1 MRLPTTLP
9 HLALAAALLAPLA
22 AHSQNVALAGVLGS
36 KALLVIDASEPRS
49 LAPGQE
55 YMGVKLISVGRDE
68 AVIQTAAGRRTLLLG
83 EAPVSLGGSGGG
95 GQRLVLKADAR
106 GHFINTG
113 FINSHIMQYMV
124 DTGAST
130 VAIGRPEA
138 ERLGLKFQAGQP
150 VNISTA
156 NGQGK
161 AWRVRLDSVRI
172 GDLEVHGVDA
182 VVTSEPMPYVL
193 LGNSFLNR
201 FQMSR
206 SGSEMVL
213 LKP

>member
-9 HLALAAALLAPLA
+9 LLALATALLAPLA

-95 GQRLVLKADAR
+95 QRLVLKADAR
-106 GHFINTG
+106 GHFVNTG
-113 FINSHIMQYMV
+113 FINNRIMQYMV

-150 VNISTA
+150 VHISTA

-161 AWRVRLDSVRI
+161 AWRIRLDSVRV

-182 VVTSEPMPYVL
+182 VVTSESMPYVL
-193 LGNSFLNR
+193 LGNSFLSR

-206 SGSEMVL
+206 SGGEMVL